1 MHSIDG
7 PHRAAAEP
15 PTTDAVKEFTM
26 KSIAKVAAP
35 LVLVFAAFGAQASEL
50 ATGDI
55 GAQPV
60 TAGTSMV
67 VAAPGSTSPL
77 SASRGGEVGEGD
89 IGATK
94 VSAGTLPRGATPQAP
109 GHIMTVGA

>member
-1 MHSIDG
+1 
-7 PHRAAAEP
+7 
-15 PTTDAVKEFTM
+15 M

-50 ATGDI
+50 TSGDI

-60 TAGTSMV
+60 TAGTAMV
-67 VAAPGSTSPL
+67 VASPAGTA
-77 SASRGGEVGEGD
+77 SAGALNGGELGAGD
-89 IGATK
+89 IGEAR
-94 VSAGTLPRGATPQAP
+94 VSAGTQPRAAMPQAP

>member
-1 MHSIDG
+1 
-7 PHRAAAEP
+7 
-15 PTTDAVKEFTM
+15 M

-50 ATGDI
+50 ASGDI
-55 GAQPV
+55 GAKPV

-67 VAAPGSTSPL
+67 VASPV
-77 SASRGGEVGEGD
+77 SASRGGELGYGD
-89 IGATK
+89 IGATS
-94 VSAGTLPRGATPQAP
+94 VSAGTSPRGAALQAP